1 LRRRSFAQRRF
12 GRDPRPIER
21 SLSTIPP
28 VYDLLVVV
36 HVVSAAVWVGGVVA
50 LTFVAVPVAQRQ
62 TGSLRGELLHD
73 FGRRW
78 RPIGW
83 GAFALAVATGMPV
96 ANRWNAFDHQV
107 LFDTRFGRL
116 LLLKAGLVALL
127 IALSV
132 AHHRLGGVLARQIR
146 EGRDQAARRP
156 LVLIGRASLATTLA
170 IPVVA
175 VLLAR

>member
-1 LRRRSFAQRRF
+1 M
-12 GRDPRPIER
+12 EW

-62 TGSLRGELLHD
+62 TGPLRGELLRD

-83 GAFALAVATGMPV
+83 GALTLAIATGIPV
-96 ANRWNAFDHQV
+96 ADHWNAFDGDV

-116 LLLKAGLVALL
+116 LLLKVGLVALL

-132 AHHRLGGVLARQIR
+132 AHSRLGGVLASQIR
-146 EGRDQAARRP
+146 EGREQSARRP

-175 VLLAR
+175 VLLTK

>member
-1 LRRRSFAQRRF
+1 M
-12 GRDPRPIER
+12 EW

-36 HVVSAAVWVGGVVA
+36 HVVSASVWVGGVGTAPGNRV
-50 LTFVAVPVAQRQ
+50 LST
-62 TGSLRGELLHD
+62 LRGELLRD

-83 GAFALAVATGMPV
+83 GALALAIATGIPV
-96 ANRWNAFDHQV
+96 AEHWNAFDLDV
-107 LFDTRFGRL
+107 LQDTRFGRL
-116 LLLKAGLVALL
+116 LLLKVGLVALL

-132 AHHRLGGVLARQIR
+132 AHSRLGGVLARQIR
-146 EGRDQAARRP
+146 EGREQSARRP

-175 VLLAR
+175 VLLTR

>member
-1 LRRRSFAQRRF
+1 M
-12 GRDPRPIER
+12 
-21 SLSTIPP
+21 
-28 VYDLLVVV
+28 YDLLVVV

-62 TGSLRGELLHD
+62 TGSVRGELLRD

-83 GAFALAVATGMPV
+83 GALAVAIATGLPV
-96 ANRWNAFDHQV
+96 ADHWNAFDREV

-116 LLLKAGLVALL
+116 LLLKTGLVALL

-132 AHHRLGGVLARQIR
+132 AHSRLGGVLARQIR
-146 EGRDQAARRP
+146 EGRDQTARSS

-175 VLLAR
+175 VLLTR

>member
-1 LRRRSFAQRRF
+1 M
-12 GRDPRPIER
+12 
-21 SLSTIPP
+21 
-28 VYDLLVVV
+28 YDLLVVV

-62 TGSLRGELLHD
+62 TGALRGELLRD

-83 GAFALAVATGMPV
+83 GALALAIATGVPI
-96 ANRWNAFDHQV
+96 AEHWNAFDSEV

-116 LLLKAGLVALL
+116 LLLKGGLVALL

-132 AHHRLGGVLARQIR
+132 AHGRLGGVLARQIR
-146 EGRDQAARRP
+146 EGREQSARRP
-156 LVLIGRASLATTLA
+156 LVHVGRASLATTLA
-170 IPVVA
+170 IPAVA
-175 VLLAR
+175 VLLTR

>member
-1 LRRRSFAQRRF
+1 M
-12 GRDPRPIER
+12 
-21 SLSTIPP
+21 
-28 VYDLLVVV
+28 YDLLVVV

-50 LTFVAVPVAQRQ
+50 LTFVVVPVAQQQ
-62 TGSLRGELLHD
+62 TGPIRGELLRD
-73 FGRRW
+73 LGRRW

-83 GAFALAVATGMPV
+83 GALALAIATGIPV
-96 ANRWNAFDHQV
+96 ADHWNAFERDV

-116 LLLKAGLVALL
+116 LLVKAGLVALL

-132 AHHRLGGVLARQIR
+132 AHSRLGAVLARQIR
-146 EGRDQAARRP
+146 EGRDQTARRP

-175 VLLAR
+175 VLLTR

>member
-1 LRRRSFAQRRF
+1 M
-12 GRDPRPIER
+12 
-21 SLSTIPP
+21 
-28 VYDLLVVV
+28 YDLLVVV

-62 TGSLRGELLHD
+62 TGPIRGELLRD

-83 GAFALAVATGMPV
+83 GALALAIVTGLPV
-96 ANRWNAFDHQV
+96 AEHWNAFDGDV

-116 LLLKAGLVALL
+116 LLLKVGLVALL
-127 IALSV
+127 VALSI
-132 AHHRLGGVLARQIR
+132 AHGKLGGMLARQIR
-146 EGRDQAARRP
+146 EGREQSARPP
-156 LVLIGRASLATTLA
+156 LVLVGRASLATTLA

-175 VLLAR
+175 VLLTR

>member
-1 LRRRSFAQRRF
+1 
-12 GRDPRPIER
+12 
-21 SLSTIPP
+21 

-36 HVVSAAVWVGGVVA
+36 HVVSAAVWVGGIVA

-62 TGSLRGELLHD
+62 TGQLRGELLRD

-83 GAFALAVATGMPV
+83 GALALAIATGIPV
-96 ANRWNAFDHQV
+96 AEHWNAFEREV
-107 LFDTRFGRL
+107 LLDTRFGRL
-116 LLLKAGLVALL
+116 LLVKAGLVGLL
-127 IALSV
+127 VALSV
-132 AHHRLGGVLARQIR
+132 AHTRLGGVLARQLR
-146 EGRDQAARRP
+146 EGRDQSARRP

-175 VLLAR
+175 VLLTR